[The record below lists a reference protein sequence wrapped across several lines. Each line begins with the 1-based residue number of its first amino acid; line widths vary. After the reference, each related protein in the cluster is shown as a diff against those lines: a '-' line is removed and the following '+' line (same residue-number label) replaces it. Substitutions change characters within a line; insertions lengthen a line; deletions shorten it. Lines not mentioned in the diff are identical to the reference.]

1 MKGSNFED
9 IVDRTRLQYSIYQ
22 LENIPEEYYLRHE
35 EDARDNN
42 STDMLN
48 FIILLFNNKFRIANN
63 QMWFKRC
70 SRLVVPNPLHYL
82 YKFIFV

>member
-42 STDMLN
+42 NIDMLN
-48 FIILLFNNKFRIANN
+48 FIILPFNNKFRVAEN
-63 QMWFKRC
+63 QKWF
-70 SRLVVPNPLHYL
+70 
-82 YKFIFV
+82 

>member
-42 STDMLN
+42 NTDMLN
-48 FIILLFNNKFRIANN
+48 FIILPFNNKFRVAEN
-63 QMWFKRC
+63 QKWF
-70 SRLVVPNPLHYL
+70 
-82 YKFIFV
+82 

>member
-9 IVDRTRLQYSIYQ
+9 IVERTRLQYSIYQ

-42 STDMLN
+42 NIDMLN
-48 FIILLFNNKFRIANN
+48 FIILPFNNKFRVAENHK
-63 QMWFKRC
+63 WF
-70 SRLVVPNPLHYL
+70 
-82 YKFIFV
+82 